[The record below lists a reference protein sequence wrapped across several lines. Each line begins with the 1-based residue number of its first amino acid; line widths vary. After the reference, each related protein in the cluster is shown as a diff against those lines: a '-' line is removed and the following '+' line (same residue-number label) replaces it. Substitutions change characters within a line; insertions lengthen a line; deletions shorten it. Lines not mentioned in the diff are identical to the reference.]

1 MELLNCQG
9 TNVEKIIEGI
19 IRDSVKVMTA
29 ISGETAN
36 GLIRLAEKI
45 ASAFARERK
54 LLICGNGGSAADA
67 QHLAAEF
74 VNRYRL
80 ERPPLPALALTT
92 DTSVITS
99 IGNDYSFDEIFSK
112 QIKALGMEGDVLLTI
127 STSGKSR
134 NLHAAVRAA
143 RRLSMHTAAF
153 VGSGGGELR
162 KLVDSAI
169 VIESDDTARVQEGH
183 LLACHILCHL
193 VDYLLFQRHAKEV

>member
-1 MELLNCQG
+1 MK
-9 TNVEKIIEGI
+9 KIIEGI
-19 IRDSVKVMTA
+19 IRDSVKVTMA

-74 VNRYRL
+74 INRYRL

-112 QIKALGMEGDVLLTI
+112 QIKALGTEGDVLLTI
-127 STSGKSR
+127 STSGNSR

-143 RRLSMHTAAF
+143 RRLSIHTAALT
-153 VGSGGGELR
+153 GSDGGELR
-162 KLVDSAI
+162 TLVDSAI
-169 VIESDDTARVQEGH
+169 VIGSDDTARVQEGH
-183 LLACHILCHL
+183 LLAGHILCHL
-193 VDYLLFQRHAKEV
+193 VDYLLFQQHAKGA

>member
-1 MELLNCQG
+1 MK
-9 TNVEKIIEGI
+9 KIIEGI
-19 IRDSVKVMTA
+19 IRDSVKVTMA

-74 VNRYRL
+74 INRYRL

-112 QIKALGMEGDVLLTI
+112 QIKALGTEGDVLLTI
-127 STSGKSR
+127 STSGNSR

-143 RRLSMHTAAF
+143 RRLSIHTAALT
-153 VGSGGGELR
+153 GSDGGELR
-162 KLVDSAI
+162 TLVDSAI
-169 VIESDDTARVQEGH
+169 VIGSDDTARVQEGH

-193 VDYLLFQRHAKEV
+193 VDYLLFQQHAKGA